1 MAADDSVQQL
11 IRQEMGSVMAELA
24 RTKQARANGQ
34 QSSIDLIPFQSSASG
49 DKDIASAAVG
59 ERMQLLRDRIT
70 VLEDVLAKSE
80 TDRAAVYNK
89 FEQVSRALVSANEE
103 KLALMH
109 EFHDSSHGPVAELTM
124 LLNTAREENDRLR
137 QQLTVISDKYDT
149 EVPTLRNKIREMD
162 AEIRKLR
169 KLAKSSKEERYES
182 VTLADLHYSN
192 ERLSAQLSKVQAPAV
207 ISAQDEAKMRE
218 CEQAIQALTNETAS
232 LEQKMLTMRKAHEAE
247 ANELRQALERQY
259 NEFSIER
266 AECDKVVG
274 IMGAKLE
281 SVMNENQFLKN
292 QLRSLSN
299 RTPTRRDSTRN

>member
-1 MAADDSVQQL
+1 MAAPDDSIQQL
-11 IRQEMGSVMAELA
+11 IRQEMGSIMAELT
-24 RTKQARANGQ
+24 RTKQTRANGQ
-34 QSSIDLIPFQSSASG
+34 QSVDLIPFQTANG
-49 DKDIASAAVG
+49 DKDVTNAAIS

-80 TDRAAVYNK
+80 TDRAAVYSK
-89 FEQVSRALVSANEE
+89 FEQVSHALRTANEE

-137 QQLTVISDKYDT
+137 QQLTVISDRYDT

-162 AEIRKLR
+162 GEIRKLR
-169 KLAKSSKEERYES
+169 KLSKSAKEERYES
-182 VTLADLHYSN
+182 VTIADLHYSN

-218 CEQAIQALTNETAS
+218 CEQAIQALTSETAA
-232 LEQKMLTMRKAHEAE
+232 LEQKMVSMRRAHEGE
-247 ANELRQALERQY
+247 VTELRQALERQY

-281 SVMNENQFLKN
+281 ALIGENQFLKN
-292 QLRSLSN
+292 QIRSMNN
-299 RTPTRRDSTRN
+299 RTPTRRESTRT